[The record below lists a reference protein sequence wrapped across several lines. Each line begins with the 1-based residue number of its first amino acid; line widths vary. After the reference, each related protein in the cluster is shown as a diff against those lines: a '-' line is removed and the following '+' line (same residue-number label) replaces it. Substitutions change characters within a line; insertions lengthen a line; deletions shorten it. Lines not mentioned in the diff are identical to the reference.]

1 MSDDL
6 YSGISHIIF
15 ISDIITYADVIII
28 PGSSR
33 IELAEQ
39 AYYLFNK
46 GLAKSIVISGSKNK
60 KLKGTTEA
68 DFLKQAL
75 IRKGV
80 QQNRII
86 LERKARNTYENAL
99 FSLWKCQEHGINT
112 NKIII
117 VCKNYHAQRVKL
129 TFGSIFKDSK
139 IMISPVC
146 DSSNITVGDWYKD
159 KYKKMIVMNEIKK
172 IGIYM
177 QKNEQNSYIKS
188 MILRLYYVY
197 MSLQEKLFYSGR

>member
-1 MSDDL
+1 MNDDL
-6 YSGISHIIF
+6 YSGISHFIF
-15 ISDIITYADVIII
+15 VSDSITCADVIII

-46 GLAKSIVISGSKNK
+46 GLAKYIVVSGSKNK
-60 KLKGTTEA
+60 KLKDTTEA
-68 DFLKQAL
+68 DFLKQSL
-75 IRKGV
+75 TRKGLP
-80 QQNRII
+80 QNSII
-86 LERKARNTYENAL
+86 PERKAKNTYENAL
-99 FSLWKCQEHGINT
+99 FSLRKCQEHGINT

-129 TFGSIFKDSK
+129 TFASVFKDSK

-146 DSSNITVGDWYKD
+146 DDSTITADNWYKD
-159 KYKKMIVMNEIKK
+159 KYKYMIVMDEIKK

-177 QKNEQNSYIKS
+177 QKNEHTLLNP
-188 MILRLYYVY
+188 L
-197 MSLQEKLFYSGR
+197 

>member
-1 MSDDL
+1 MNADL
-6 YSGISHIIF
+6 YSGISHFIF
-15 ISDIITYADVIII
+15 VSDIITYADVIII

-46 GLAKSIVISGSKNK
+46 GLAKYIVVSGSKNK
-60 KLKGTTEA
+60 KLKDTTEA
-68 DFLKQAL
+68 DFLKQSL
-75 IRKGV
+75 TRKGLL
-80 QQNRII
+80 QDSII
-86 LERKARNTYENAL
+86 PECKAKNTYENAL

-129 TFGSIFKDSK
+129 TFGSVFKDSK

-146 DSSNITVGDWYKD
+146 DSSNITADNWYKD
-159 KYKKMIVMNEIKK
+159 KYKYMVVMNEIKK

-177 QKNEQNSYIKS
+177 QKNEQNN
-188 MILRLYYVY
+188 YY
-197 MSLQEKLFYSGR
+197 